1 MKISKK
7 TPKNFV
13 EPKQLP
19 PRSFITKTPDGRVL
33 QTTVRTVTLADRKAM
48 SPERAKEFRANMQR
62 NIDSLLRMGTPED
75 DPILQS
81 MRYMMDPDGPEM
93 PWRAY
98 KARSEAGRMKGPGP
112 YSASFPRTEV
122 ASPNRRRE

>member
-13 EPKQLP
+13 EPKQLLP
-19 PRSFITKTPDGRVL
+19 HSFMTKTPDGRAL
-33 QTTVRTVTLADRKAM
+33 QTTVKTVTLADRKAM
-48 SPERAKEFRANMQR
+48 SPERAKEFRGNMQR

-81 MRYMMDPDGPEM
+81 MRDMMDPDGPED
-93 PWRAY
+93 AH
-98 KARSEAGRMKGPGP
+98 GGT
-112 YSASFPRTEV
+112 TEPV
-122 ASPNRRRE
+122 PKQGG